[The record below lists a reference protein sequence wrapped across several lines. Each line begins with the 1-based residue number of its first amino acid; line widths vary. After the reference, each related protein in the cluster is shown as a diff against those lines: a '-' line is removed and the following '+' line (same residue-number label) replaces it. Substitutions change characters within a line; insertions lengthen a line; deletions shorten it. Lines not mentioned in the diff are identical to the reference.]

1 MNQRRSDLDHPR
13 PTAYL
18 LPLLLMLNLLLAPP
32 AIAQEADEEPDNGE
46 MAEEEVAEEEAEEEP
61 RYGSRR
67 ERDQQ
72 LLARR
77 FPEDARWLELPDP
90 ETEALALFRP
100 AADAEPKG
108 ALLLLYGAENPPHWP
123 AHLDNL
129 RRALPRHGWAT
140 LALTLPLPE
149 RTPVPERPAEDET
162 AADEANEGDEANEEE
177 ETNGENGG
185 DEENADN
192 DADVENEDDEAE
204 APPEEPL
211 PPRADRIANRLDAA
225 LAWLDQEGQ
234 GNLVVLVVLVDDAS
248 AEAVMAYLQ
257 PQLEAGAGGEP
268 PATGESP
275 LSGPVRALILVNSV
289 PGPRLST
296 EQLRQVF
303 ALPEMPLLDVFLG
316 PTSRLH
322 ERVREHRNLSAR
334 QRLAHYQRLQ
344 LPMPR
349 VEDPE
354 DERSF
359 WVRRIH
365 GFMHRQAE
373 GMERRRVNRP

>member
-1 MNQRRSDLDHPR
+1 MNQRRSDLTQPR
-13 PTAYL
+13 PTACL
-18 LPLLLMLNLLLAPP
+18 LPLLLMLSLLLTPLTTL
-32 AIAQEADEEPDNGE
+32 AQDEDEEPANGE
-46 MAEEEVAEEEAEEEP
+46 VAEEEVAEEEADEEP

-72 LLARR
+72 LLAQR
-77 FPEDARWLELPDP
+77 FPEDTRWLELPAP

-100 AADAEPKG
+100 ASDAEPKG

-149 RTPVPERPAEDET
+149 PPPVPERPA
-162 AADEANEGDEANEEE
+162 DEAN
-177 ETNGENGG
+177 GE
-185 DEENADN
+185 EENADN
-192 DADVENEDDEAE
+192 DGDEENGEDEGSEADEAE
-204 APPEEPL
+204 APPEDPL
-211 PPRADRIANRLDAA
+211 PPRAERIANRLDAA
-225 LAWLDQEGQ
+225 MAWLDREGQ
-234 GNLVVLVVLVDDAS
+234 GNLVVLVDDAS
-248 AEAVMAYLQ
+248 AETVMTHLQ

-268 PATGESP
+268 PSTGESP
-275 LSGPVRALILVNSV
+275 LTGPVRAVILVNTV

-296 EQLRQVF
+296 EQLTQIF
-303 ALPEMPLLDVFLG
+303 AIPEMPLLDVFLG

-322 ERVREHRNLSAR
+322 ERVRDHRNLSAR
-334 QRLAHYQRLQ
+334 QRLERYHSLQ
-344 LPMPR
+344 LPRPR

-373 GMERRRVNRP
+373 GMEQRRVNRP

>member
-1 MNQRRSDLDHPR
+1 MNRRRSDLAHPR
-13 PTAYL
+13 PTACL
-18 LPLLLMLNLLLAPP
+18 RPLLLMLSLLLTLPT
-32 AIAQEADEEPDNGE
+32 IAQEEGEEPANE
-46 MAEEEVAEEEAEEEP
+46 AATEEQEEDEEP

-67 ERDQQ
+67 ERNQQ
-72 LLARR
+72 LLAQR
-77 FPEDARWLELPDP
+77 FPEEARWLALPAP
-90 ETEALALFRP
+90 ETETLALFRP
-100 AADAEPKG
+100 AADTEPKG

-149 RTPVPERPAEDET
+149 PPPVPERPPEPAEAEGEGEEDTAEDSAGE
-162 AADEANEGDEANEEE
+162 DEQENEENGAE
-177 ETNGENGG
+177 GENDG
-185 DEENADN
+185 
-192 DADVENEDDEAE
+192 NEATAE
-204 APPEEPL
+204 APAEEPL
-211 PPRADRIANRLDAA
+211 SPRTDRIANRLDAA
-225 LAWLDQEGQ
+225 LTWLDREGQ
-234 GNLVVLVVLVDDAS
+234 GNLVVLVDAAS
-248 AEAVMAYLQ
+248 AETVMAYLQ

-268 PATGESP
+268 PSTGESP
-275 LSGPVRALILVNSV
+275 LAGPIRALILVNSV

-296 EQLRQVF
+296 EQLTQVF
-303 ALPEMPLLDVFLG
+303 AIPEMPLLDVFLG

-322 ERVREHRNLSAR
+322 DRVREHRNLSAR
-334 QRLAHYQRLQ
+334 QRLERYHRLQ
-344 LPMPR
+344 LPRPR